1 MSLLPTIT
9 HWWIGVLNEN
19 HFYWAA
25 RLNITSVSP
34 LYRLTFAYVLVLTCS
49 GLFVPGSGRQFLLP
63 FLDTR
68 FTNWIKACI
77 RLCWA
82 LNPRK
87 IRGAVNVPDL
97 WMPEITIYFYSRSH
111 YISLTLDTSRVNDVG
126 CDLWSHP
133 TVGGSNGMTWLYST
147 NLWLVK
153 LDLFHLC
160 TVLSVLTCMVK
171 ERGRH
176 KQVWYSPLSVMNKM

>member
-1 MSLLPTIT
+1 MLVIELKKSWCVFVPTIT
-9 HWWIGVLNEN
+9 HWWIGVMNEN
-19 HFYWAA
+19 HFYWAE

-49 GLFVPGSGRQFLLP
+49 GLFVPGSGQQFLLP

-82 LNPRK
+82 LNSRK

-97 WMPEITIYFYSRSH
+97 WMPEITISTAGH
-111 YISLTLDTSRVNDVG
+111 ITS
-126 CDLWSHP
+126 
-133 TVGGSNGMTWLYST
+133 
-147 NLWLVK
+147 LWL
-153 LDLFHLC
+153 
-160 TVLSVLTCMVK
+160 LTHQ
-171 ERGRH
+171 E
-176 KQVWYSPLSVMNKM
+176 SNL